1 MISAQ
6 RQPQPSS
13 NYIEMARSDL
23 CRIAR
28 EDFSFYCEYTYR
40 LQYRAARHTQQI
52 CDILEKAER
61 GEIKRIMIF
70 LPPRHGKSMTVTES
84 FPSWFIGRDPK
95 RRVIEVS
102 YGDALAQKFGREN
115 RRKIEEYGKSIF
127 NIEMAT
133 DNHSATNWSI
143 KGQRGGMISAGIGG
157 PITGEGSDCLI
168 IDDPIK
174 NRAEANSLTYREM
187 IWSEYKS
194 TLRTRLQ
201 PNGIIIII
209 LTRWHE
215 DDLAGRILASEGGNE
230 WTIISLPAEAEEN
243 DPLGRGVGDPLWP
256 DGGFDSAWLKETKRD
271 VGPQDWIA
279 LYQQRP
285 SPEEGN
291 LLKRQWWQFYQAL
304 PAKFDEIIQSWDC
317 AFKGLESSDYVV
329 GQVWGR
335 FNADKFLLDEDRG
348 KYDIV
353 QTMNAIETMSGKWP
367 RAKRKLIEDKANG
380 PAVIQ
385 MLKHK
390 VPGLIAVEPEG
401 GKVVRV
407 QAVRPEIQSGNVYLP
422 DPIRARWVF
431 DFIEECAAFPN
442 VKNDDQVDAMS
453 QALLYFDMTKPAKVL
468 VSSSR

>member
-1 MISAQ
+1 
-6 RQPQPSS
+6 
-13 NYIEMARSDL
+13 
-23 CRIAR
+23 
-28 EDFSFYCEYTYR
+28 
-40 LQYRAARHTQQI
+40 
-52 CDILEKAER
+52 
-61 GEIKRIMIF
+61 MIF
-70 LPPRHGKSMTVTES
+70 LPPRHSKSMTVTES
-84 FPSWFIGRDPK
+84 FPSWFIGRNPK
-95 RRVIEVS
+95 RSVIEVS

-143 KGQRGGMISAGIGG
+143 KGHRGGMISTGIGG
-157 PITGEGSDCLI
+157 PITGSGADCLI

-201 PNGIIIII
+201 ANGIIILI

-243 DPLGRGVGDPLWP
+243 DPLGRAVGEPLWQE
-256 DGGFDSAWLKETKRD
+256 GGFDSAWLKETKRD
-271 VGPQDWIA
+271 VGSQDWIA

-285 SPEEGN
+285 SPEEGD
-291 LLKRQWWQFYQAL
+291 LLKRGWWKFYKAP
-304 PAKFDEIIQSWDC
+304 PAKFDEVLQSWDC
-317 AFKGLESSDYVV
+317 SFKDLDSSDYVV

-335 FNADKFLLDEDRG
+335 VGADKYLLDQVRG
-348 KYDIV
+348 KLDIV
-353 QTMNAIETMSGKWP
+353 STMSAVTTLSAKWP
-367 RAKRKLIEDKANG
+367 QTKRKLIEDKANG

-385 MLKHK
+385 MLKHSI
-390 VPGLIAVEPEG
+390 PGLIAVEPEG

-407 QAVRPEIQSGNVYLP
+407 QAARPEIEAGNVYLP
-422 DPIRARWVF
+422 DPEQSPWVH
-431 DFIEECAAFPN
+431 DYIEECAAFPN
-442 VKNDDQVDAMS
+442 GKNDDQVDSTS
-453 QALLYFDMTKPAKVL
+453 QALLYFAMYKPARVY